1 MQGFYVHANDINP
14 QLTVPQTSRLHHTQ
28 EFRSPQSTN
37 EHIRLTV
44 SSANYSDEIIIRVNE
59 NSTIEFDEQYDAYK
73 LYGINSAPQLYCYT
87 ENDILSVNNMPM
99 VDSRIDAH
107 IGFMAGIPEIHT
119 IIADGADN
127 FDEEVFISL
136 EDTQE
141 DLIINLKTDSSY
153 AYYASPGDDPNRF
166 ILHIDAGTVN
176 IQHFDKPTENI
187 IYLYNQNII
196 VENTQGNMLNG
207 EIKVYDLLGRLQFN
221 DDFDGNIKQVFE
233 PFLKSGTYIV
243 MISNKTD
250 IQTHKILINN

>member
-1 MQGFYVHANDINP
+1 
-14 QLTVPQTSRLHHTQ
+14 
-28 EFRSPQSTN
+28 
-37 EHIRLTV
+37 
-44 SSANYSDEIIIRVNE
+44 
-59 NSTIEFDEQYDAYK
+59 
-73 LYGINSAPQLYCYT
+73 
-87 ENDILSVNNMPM
+87 
-99 VDSRIDAH
+99 
-107 IGFMAGIPEIHT
+107 MAGIPEIHT
-119 IIADGADN
+119 IVADGADN

-166 ILHIDAGTVN
+166 ILHIDGGTVN

-196 VENTQGNMLNG
+196 IENTQGNMLNG